1 MTFEDIWQGLRELV
15 PSFITA
21 LPVAIVIILGG
32 VLINLVAS
40 RALGAGW
47 LTFLDSGHRII
58 YAIRDGLTAELT
70 LTLTPIYH
78 EYWPTRH
85 PLARSLGTLP
95 CLAPPSQLPRPPR
108 RYAT

>member
-40 RALGAGW
+40 RALSLLAKRTDLSEADVAPARNMLRW
-47 LTFLDSGHRII
+47 LVRII
-58 YAIRDGLTAELT
+58 VFVLVLSVFGFELGGIWALVSTVVGLPKLDH
-70 LTLTPIYH
+70 LN
-78 EYWPTRH
+78 
-85 PLARSLGTLP
+85 S
-95 CLAPPSQLPRPPR
+95 
-108 RYAT
+108 